1 MDQDS
6 TNSGERRNWRE
17 RLGIAKDNSK
27 ELPKISEE
35 FRSESGGQPGEPRL
49 VVGQS
54 SAPSVKAAASDT
66 PTAPAP
72 APRGQGAT
80 PVRPAPMAPRPTAA
94 TGAGRATQ
102 NQHAGNPVSPQ
113 TARPPSGQAKPT
125 AVPSARAAAP
135 QAAARAASTAAP
147 AAAANGSAG
156 PASDD
161 FAERLRQ
168 QREAAERLARQR
180 AATARV
186 QNGAPPPLAKAPD
199 AAPAPPRFSFAPDE
213 LAGDAKPAPAPVAAA
228 PKPPQRPPAQ
238 NGGQQGWPPPFP
250 AAPGPSPYAP
260 PRSPGYPY
268 GQQPY
273 QPQRASAS
281 AYARPPQQGQAAAQQ
296 QAQAPYGAAAY
307 GQEAWNGAETVAR
320 SAPARA
326 PVPQRAESYAAQPEL
341 AYGNAAEDVYADQS
355 RPRRPMPVPVAPRTP
370 AVRPRLSEPEEQ
382 EQDDVY
388 ETDRRSDRAPG
399 GRQQRAQVADY
410 NNAYREYD
418 EDYVEEEPRSRSG
431 PLILL
436 LALLALAVIV
446 GVLIFFY
453 TQNFNL
459 PSSSAAANH
468 EIPVIAPSDGP
479 AKATPE
485 PQVDTATAAPGP
497 APASSAPQPT
507 QGRKQIYDRILGE
520 EAVEQNKL
528 VPTEEQPVPPPH
540 GGDGQ
545 ESGQTGTGAGGGGA
559 PLPEPGADSGAPAQ
573 PHGHDSTAP
582 EPLPLPPP
590 PGVQGSNG
598 PPAPAD
604 GAEAM
609 ASSPE
614 LQPDGSA
621 KSDDT
626 LIEPTSEQ
634 SEGDQSD
641 LVKPV
646 SSRPQPE
653 PAKTAAVDDAPAA
666 KGTSSETGTS
676 SQGSVGAVAQ
686 GAAPSGTAKA
696 KAPRAA
702 KAGTA
707 VPPAQN
713 EAAESETI
721 VDTLPPPPGAVAG
734 QPASLGAP
742 VRLGQSGQPVSPAGS
757 AYSGQ
762 AAVPQGGNQP
772 AYFDQFQRQAQQA
785 ASAGQRPQRTGRDVD
800 PLDGLRTPLSG
811 RSSVPA
817 PPQQQ
822 LAMAEPPSGAL
833 PPAAPPPAS
842 FTGQQAPPAQAV
854 QAPAPA
860 ARVQQPSAARITP
873 PPAARITPPPAPA
886 ARPQQQAALIPAT
899 APAVS
904 GGTGYVVQLASFRS
918 EAEAAGEFRRL
929 QSRHPQLVGTL
940 QQRIQRADLGASGT
954 FYRLGV
960 GPLGSKD
967 QASRLCNSL
976 IAAGEK
982 DCLVR
987 RQ

>member
-66 PTAPAP
+66 PTAPVP

-80 PVRPAPMAPRPTAA
+80 PVRPAPMAPRPTAT
-94 TGAGRATQ
+94 TGAGQPPQ
-102 NQHAGNPVSPQ
+102 NQHAANPVSPQ
-113 TARPPSGQAKPT
+113 TPRAAPSGQAKPP

-135 QAAARAASTAAP
+135 QASARAASAAAS
-147 AAAANGSAG
+147 AAAANGSGG

-186 QNGAPPPLAKAPD
+186 QNGAPPPLAKVPETAPT
-199 AAPAPPRFSFAPDE
+199 PPRFSFAPDE
-213 LAGDAKPAPAPVAAA
+213 LAGDAKPAPAPAAAA
-228 PKPPQRPPAQ
+228 PKAPQRPPAQ
-238 NGGQQGWPPPFP
+238 NGGQQGWQPPFQ

-273 QPQRASAS
+273 QPQRMAAP

-296 QAQAPYGAAAY
+296 QAQAPYAAVAY
-307 GQEAWNGAETVAR
+307 GQEAWNGAETAR

-326 PVPQRAESYAAQPEL
+326 PVPQRAESYAGQPEL
-341 AYGNAAEDVYADQS
+341 AYGNAAEDVYADQA
-355 RPRRPMPVPVAPRTP
+355 RARRPVPVPVAPRTP
-370 AVRPRLSEPEEQ
+370 AVRPRVSGPEEQ
-382 EQDDVY
+382 EQDDLY
-388 ETDRRSDRAPG
+388 ETDRRSDRSSG

-459 PSSSAAANH
+459 PSSSSAANH
-468 EIPVIAPSDGP
+468 DIPVIAPSEGP

-497 APASSAPQPT
+497 APASSAPQPM

-528 VPTEEQPVPPPH
+528 VPTEEQPVAPPRS
-540 GGDGQ
+540 GNGQ
-545 ESGQTGTGAGGGGA
+545 DSGQTTTGGGGA
-559 PLPEPGADSGAPAQ
+559 PLPEPGSDSGTPAQ
-573 PHGHDSTAP
+573 SHGHDSTAP

-590 PGVQGSNG
+590 PGVQGSNE

-609 ASSPE
+609 TSPPE
-614 LQPDGSA
+614 PQPDASA
-621 KSDDT
+621 RGDDT

-634 SEGDQSD
+634 SEGNPEPD

-646 SSRPQPE
+646 ASRPQPE
-653 PAKTAAVDDAPAA
+653 SAKTAADDAPAA
-666 KGTSSETGTS
+666 AKGTNSETGTS

-686 GAAPSGTAKA
+686 GAAPSGTAKT
-696 KAPRAA
+696 KTPRAA
-702 KAGTA
+702 KAGTP

-742 VRLGQSGQPVSPAGS
+742 ARLGQSGQPVSPAGS

-762 AAVPQGGNQP
+762 AAAPQGGNQP

-785 ASAGQRPQRTGRDVD
+785 ANAGQRPQRTGRDVD

-817 PPQQQ
+817 PPPQQ
-822 LAMAEPPSGAL
+822 LAMAEPPAGAL

-842 FTGQQAPPAQAV
+842 FTGQQVSAPPPAQAV
-854 QAPAPA
+854 HAPAPA
-860 ARVQQPSAARITP
+860 ARVQQPSP
-873 PPAARITPPPAPA
+873 ARITPPPAPA

-899 APAVS
+899 APAVT

-929 QSRHPQLVGTL
+929 QSRHPQLVGAL